1 MTATGPD
8 HEDLT
13 ARARIREAALR
24 QFGEH
29 GLERA
34 TIRGIAAEAGVSPGL
49 VRHHYGS
56 KQGLREACDD
66 HLVKMVR
73 RLNDLAKGDVSR
85 GQMGSVAASR
95 AALKPY
101 QRYMARALSEGA
113 AAALFDEMVR
123 LSEEWLAEIDA
134 RRPDPPKV
142 DRKVR
147 ATLGTAMALAIP
159 VLYEHV
165 SRGMGVDMFSPE
177 GDRLLS
183 LAMVDIYSHPLIS
196 PEEAAV
202 LNDALDRTP
211 LRATPA
217 EREGAPGR
225 DEEHHDD

>member
-8 HEDLT
+8 PEDLT

-24 QFGEH
+24 HFGEH
-29 GLERA
+29 GFERA
-34 TIRGIAAEAGVSPGL
+34 TIRDIAATAGVSSGL
-49 VRHHYGS
+49 VRHHFGS

-66 HLVKMVR
+66 HLVKLVR
-73 RLNDLAKGDVSR
+73 RFNDRVKADTTYADLSYVP
-85 GQMGSVAASR
+85 ASR

-101 QRYMARALSEGA
+101 QRYMARALAEGSA
-113 AAALFDEMVR
+113 APLFDEMVR
-123 LSEEWLAEIDA
+123 MTEEWLADIDA
-134 RRPDPPKV
+134 KRADPSPV
-142 DRKVR
+142 DLRTR

-165 SRGMGVDMFSPE
+165 SRVMGVDIFSPE

-183 LAMVDIYSHPLIS
+183 RAMLDIYSHPLIS

-202 LNDALDRTP
+202 LNDALDKTP

-217 EREGAPGR
+217 ERGPTLGR
-225 DEEHHDD
+225 HEEHHDD